1 MAKLLSEDFTEITED
16 GVFER
21 DQILANLDILM
32 LSSYSPRDFKAKVI
46 APDTV
51 LLIFQ
56 VTVSGTYKDHP
67 FQADNNAASLWMKR
81 GGKWLNV
88 FFQETPIPK
97 SNE

>member
-1 MAKLLSEDFTEITED
+1 
-16 GVFER
+16 
-21 DQILANLDILM
+21 
-32 LSSYSPRDFKAKVI
+32 
-46 APDTV
+46 V

-81 GGKWLNV
+81 SGTWQNV

-97 SNE
+97 